1 MQASPYFRV
10 HQGMLGHLRRAR
22 WDIKRTLRE
31 AERWV
36 TPESSRVPAF
46 VVGCGRS
53 GTTLLARVLGR
64 HPDLVSLNEP
74 RERWVIVDP
83 RTDDIALYTEAGTLD
98 LEGGEVT
105 ERARRARCLIS
116 NPLGH
121 PRDTRVVEKTPS
133 NVFRVNWLRALFPG
147 CPLINLVRDGRD
159 VVASIMKLVLEN
171 QHKVAPV
178 ARRNQWWGL
187 ENCKR
192 DLVMERAVRVGLL
205 SEIPPALDGESL
217 DVTAAALEWIMS
229 IDAMT
234 EFVGSGKGQSVLE
247 IRYEALTEN
256 PERELRRILDF
267 LGTRDRST
275 EGLCAAMDEGRPNW
289 SPRKFDRFAALMDKN
304 VYQIFVD
311 RLFQLGYVEGS
322 QGIARA

>member
-1 MQASPYFRV
+1 MQASPYLRV
-10 HQGMLGHLRRAR
+10 HQGVLGHLRRAR
-22 WDIKRTLRE
+22 WEIKRTLRE
-31 AERWV
+31 AERLV

-83 RTDDIALYTEAGTLD
+83 RTDDICLYTGAGTLD
-98 LEGGEVT
+98 LGGGEVT
-105 ERARRARCLIS
+105 DRARRAKYLIS

-121 PRDTRVVEKTPS
+121 PRHTRVVEKTPS
-133 NVFRVNWLRALFPG
+133 NVFRVKWLRALYPG

-159 VVASIMKLVLEN
+159 VVSSIMKLVREN
-171 QHKVAPV
+171 EHKVAPV
-178 ARRNQWWGL
+178 SRRNQWWGL

-192 DLVMERAVRVGLL
+192 DLVMKRAVQTGLL
-205 SEIPPALDGESL
+205 PAVPEGLDGESL

-234 EFVGSGKGQSVLE
+234 EFVANDKAQPLLE
-247 IRYEALTEN
+247 IRYEALVEH
-256 PERELRRILDF
+256 PERELGRILDF
-267 LGTRDRST
+267 LGTRVRRAGD
-275 EGLCAAMDEGRPNW
+275 LCSVVDEGKPTR
-289 SPRKFDRFAALMDKN
+289 SPRNFNRFGDLMEPAVRQIFAA
-304 VYQIFVD
+304 
-311 RLFQLGYVEGS
+311 RLTQLGYD
-322 QGIARA
+322 AAA